1 MRKLFLGLV
10 LSVTFLAGYYLGRC
24 PDSPDIIGLARDKY
38 QTLAHTGKRLATRFG
53 EKSSELMAAVKSE
66 R

>member
-38 QTLAHTGKRLATRFG
+38 QTLARTSKQLAARFG
-53 EKSSELMAAVKSE
+53 EKSSELMAAVRSE

>member
-1 MRKLFLGLV
+1 MRRLFLGLI

-24 PDSPDIIGLARDKY
+24 PDSPDIIGLARQKY
-38 QTLAHTGKRLATRFG
+38 HSLARTGKQLAARLA
-53 EKSSELMAAVKSE
+53 EKSSELVDAVRSE